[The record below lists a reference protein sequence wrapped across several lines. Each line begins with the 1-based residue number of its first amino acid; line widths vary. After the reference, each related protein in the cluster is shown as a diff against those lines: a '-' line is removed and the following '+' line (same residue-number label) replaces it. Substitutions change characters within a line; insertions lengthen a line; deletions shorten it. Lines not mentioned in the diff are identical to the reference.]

1 MRKFTKQQV
10 DYICYQI
17 GEWYLEWKNQLVDYD
32 NKQHRLGYAKELL
45 KEKICGEEYYE
56 LEDECDQEKEKY
68 ITMEKGL
75 QLEPLE
81 KGLVIITD
89 DQTQLVKKYR
99 FYTNDADELEMLA
112 SSLTSTL
119 HYFLRKRNMSQE
131 ECLSFSENF
140 FKEVKDKYK
149 QTFLEGKINN

>member
-1 MRKFTKQQV
+1 MT
-10 DYICYQI
+10 
-17 GEWYLEWKNQLVDYD
+17 
-32 NKQHRLGYAKELL
+32 
-45 KEKICGEEYYE
+45 EEE
-56 LEDECDQEKEKY
+56 QENAKEKY

-81 KGLVIITD
+81 KALVIITD
-89 DQTQLVKKYR
+89 DQTQFVKKYR

-119 HYFLRKRNMSQE
+119 HDFLRKRNMSQE